1 MIQLLRRQIAGE
13 LLKLKRVTELIVV
26 LVIIF
31 TFLLLMFFQKGF
43 NNTSGYFTPELI
55 TVQYMSSFNLLLLV
69 LLGFIPGAFIG
80 AYISGTEYKHN
91 TNVYTITNLGR
102 IHSVIVKVLTLFLV
116 IFCLVLSMVVL
127 GIIEGL
133 IVNRQSFTFNWQ
145 LLISQILSSVIILS
159 GFSLIGFLGA
169 FITQR
174 VYGGILIAMILPI
187 LLDQL
192 SGYLPVAQYFTLSHY
207 TSSLIGNS
215 FYNLNNDP
223 QIQYY
228 NLSSLSYESSLL
240 ISLLIILFMLFIY
253 SFVNL
258 KRDFKA

>member
-1 MIQLLRRQIAGE
+1 MLLINKM
-13 LLKLKRVTELIVV
+13 LTLLIV
-26 LVIIF
+26 L
-31 TFLLLMFFQKGF
+31 
-43 NNTSGYFTPELI
+43 
-55 TVQYMSSFNLLLLV
+55 
-69 LLGFIPGAFIG
+69 
-80 AYISGTEYKHN
+80 
-91 TNVYTITNLGR
+91 
-102 IHSVIVKVLTLFLV
+102 
-116 IFCLVLSMVVL
+116 FCLVLLMVVL

-133 IVNRQSFTFNWQ
+133 IVNRQSVTFNWQ
-145 LLISQILSSVIILS
+145 LLFFQIISSMIILS

-174 VYGGILIAMILPI
+174 VYGVLIATILPV

-192 SGYLPVAQYFTLSHY
+192 SGYLPIAQYFTLSHY

-240 ISLLIILFMLFIY
+240 ISLLIILLMLFIY
-253 SFVNL
+253 SFFNL
-258 KRDFKA
+258 KRNFKA